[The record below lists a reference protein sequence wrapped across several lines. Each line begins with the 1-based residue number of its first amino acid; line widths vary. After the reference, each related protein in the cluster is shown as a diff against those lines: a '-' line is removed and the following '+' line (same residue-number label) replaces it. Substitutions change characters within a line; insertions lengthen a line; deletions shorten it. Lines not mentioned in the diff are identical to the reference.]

1 MQKKLIALAVAGL
14 VSAPAFAQSNVQI
27 YGVVDAGVTSYKSGD
42 NKFNGVQSGLLSA
55 SRIGFR
61 GTEDLGNGLKAKFVL
76 EYGID
81 VDEGDAFGE
90 RSRQSWVGLEGG
102 FGFIGLGRQYSPGH
116 NYMGMLDTMSASA
129 AFNPY
134 LDITSST
141 INNGSPGRWD
151 NAINYKSPNMGGFSF
166 EAIYA
171 FGENDDQAD
180 EFDNRDLGNRWGIG
194 AGYKNGP
201 MRFAAAYHNTEGG
214 NEIDRTGCAINPVG
228 GGITCTS
235 AIGDDIEDIKE
246 WMIGGGYDFG
256 VVDVNLS
263 YTRVKNVE
271 GIDGTK
277 EKTWYLNGAIPVSES
292 GKILLGYAQAK
303 YEDFYADDQ
312 KLKAYTLAY
321 THSLSKRT
329 TAYAGYTYIDND
341 DFGDASP
348 IGSAL
353 DTEVGE
359 KSKGFSVG
367 VRHTF

>member
-42 NKFNGVQSGLLSA
+42 NKFNGVESGLLSA

-61 GTEDLGNGLKAKFVL
+61 GTEDLGNGLKAKFTL
-76 EYGID
+76 EYGINAD
-81 VDEGDAFGE
+81 TGNGIGGA
-90 RSRQSWVGLEGG
+90 RQSWVGLEGG

-116 NYMGMLDTMSASA
+116 NYMGTLDTMGGSA

-141 INNGSPGRWD
+141 IANGGAGRW
-151 NAINYKSPNMGGFSF
+151 NNSINYKSPNMGGFSV

-171 FGENDDQAD
+171 FGEQDQDDSLG
-180 EFDNRDLGNRWGIG
+180 ERDRGTRYGIG

-201 MRFAAAYHNTEGG
+201 IKVGVAYHNTNNDSDVLAN
-214 NEIDRTGCAINPVG
+214 NEDT
-228 GGITCTS
+228 
-235 AIGDDIEDIKE
+235 KE
-246 WMIGGGYDFG
+246 WMIGGGYNFG
-256 VVDVNLS
+256 FLDLNLAYVQVKDVL
-263 YTRVKNVE
+263 
-271 GIDGTK
+271 GFDGAD

-303 YEDFYADDQ
+303 YENGDDQ
-312 KLKAYTLAY
+312 KIKAYTLAY
-321 THSLSKRT
+321 THGISKRT
-329 TAYAGYTYIDND
+329 TAYAGYTHIDND
-341 DFGDASP
+341 DLGEFGP
-348 IGSAL
+348 IGAL
-353 DTEVGE
+353 DTEMGE
-359 KSKGFSVG
+359 KSKGFAIG